1 MQPRYTDPNTTMDRT
16 AEGSTATRG
25 KTGAAGPEAKSAEKS
40 KETRQKSV
48 EFAFNAP
55 QAKSVVV
62 AGSFN
67 NWDAKKTALQRDGD
81 RWKARISLAPG
92 RYEYRFVVDGQW
104 ITDPNCKETVR
115 NDYGSTNSV
124 LVV

>member
-1 MQPRYTDPNTTMDRT
+1 MQPRYSDSNTLTRPSSPAQSKSPPPR
-16 AEGSTATRG
+16 AETQAG
-25 KTGAAGPEAKSAEKS
+25 KKPSEQKRAA
-40 KETRQKSV
+40 QKPI
-48 EFAFNAP
+48 EFSLQAP
-55 QAKSVVV
+55 QASSVVV

-67 NWDAKKTALQRDGD
+67 NWDTHKTRLQRNGD
-81 RWKARISLAPG
+81 AWKTSVPLAPG

-104 ITDPNCKETVR
+104 ITDPNCKECVG